1 MLLKYVSE
9 SFNFRRQSNAEFL
22 LQICQK
28 GKNADILGT
37 PRLEV
42 QRSLS
47 YANNLKPSPSTA
59 PNSHSVAGV
68 AQEFLLVKAVEDYK
82 PRFT

>member
-1 MLLKYVSE
+1 MLLQYVSE
-9 SFNFRRQSNAEFL
+9 SFNFRRQSNAEFW
-22 LQICQK
+22 LQMCQQ

-37 PRLEV
+37 PP
-42 QRSLS
+42 S
-47 YANNLKPSPSTA
+47 NNLKPSPSTA